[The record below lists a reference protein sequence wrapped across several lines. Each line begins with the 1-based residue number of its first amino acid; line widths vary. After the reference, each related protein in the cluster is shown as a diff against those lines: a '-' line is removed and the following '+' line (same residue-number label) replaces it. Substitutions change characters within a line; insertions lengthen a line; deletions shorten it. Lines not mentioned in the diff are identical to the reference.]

1 MNYSTTDDKSKKSWG
16 QRLKLSQSGGHLS
29 GGSQGSNM
37 YGTLSGP
44 GGSSLS
50 KSMKYA
56 DGWLYGT
63 VRAQNSPSRPGVYVQ
78 YSKPS
83 SPLLISASPNPVQ
96 NYAVVVCSCPEYL
109 NGTKKGSSKKVSICK
124 KCKGS
129 RLPLGVPINGTV
141 RGQMVGGTV
150 RGNQAPRTSGGTLRA
165 GTVKLTPTSKSRP
178 TILSLTS
185 QNQSSD
191 PYDLM
196 RRTRLTSPL
205 ESAHVGSQF
214 TASRSRAKSISP
226 VRNRGRRRSP
236 STETAKGRS
245 KSVNRSKEIWYED
258 IPNIDDINNRRSILE
273 CDVNPYD
280 LMQKMKMKKLR
291 SVKQEDEGD
300 VFADFE
306 NDETFTLKKLQ
317 KNLKESKRGTKHNG
331 PYSSVQAIGGQR
343 IRVFGQSTTPSTGD
357 EFIYDDVQVNG
368 QINFTGEEN
377 THPPRTIIHDIKQS
391 DHNDTELSKNYGV
404 NGGQNMTLS
413 IPTKKGS
420 ALPRRPPRRS
430 KTETSEEE
438 SESDRKESRQKTVT
452 KQSAVNNLSSVLV
465 ANRSPG
471 ANSAIK
477 SILKKPRADGPV
489 PAAEAPRPASPDMR
503 LSGSHFYLP
512 TPPVNKSP
520 TTIRSAAAV
529 LQRKKVQFLV
539 ENEIVSSSEP
549 NLVIETATPKPDH
562 VVTERKDGF
571 HEVAVYINSDRKPN
585 LTSYEERTERLSD
598 SGNDNLKSLIST
610 NACHN
615 VNNTLACDSREVR
628 LKSEQ
633 SDGGRGEIS
642 FKESECSGSDIQ
654 VRMYNQESDDSLSPA
669 QRGDKLQKDDKP
681 DDNGEFMSVIII

>member
-1 MNYSTTDDKSKKSWG
+1 MNYSPTEDKSKKSWG

-56 DGWLYGT
+56 DAWLYGT

-78 YSKPS
+78 YAKPP

-109 NGTKKGSSKKVSICK
+109 NGTKKGSTKKVSICK

-129 RLPLGVPINGTV
+129 RLPLGVPMNGTV

-150 RGNQAPRTSGGTLRA
+150 RGNHAPRTSGGTLRA

-236 STETAKGRS
+236 SAETAKGRS
-245 KSVNRSKEIWYED
+245 KSVNRSKEIWYDD
-258 IPNIDDINNRRSILE
+258 IQNIDDINNRRSILE

-280 LMQKMKMKKLR
+280 LMQKMKMEKLR
-291 SVKQEDEGD
+291 SVKHEDEDD

-317 KNLKESKRGTKHNG
+317 KNLKESKKGTKHNG

-343 IRVFGQSTTPSTGD
+343 IRVFGQSSTPSTGD

-368 QINFTGEEN
+368 QMNFTGEEN
-377 THPPRTIIHDIKQS
+377 THPPRTT
-391 DHNDTELSKNYGV
+391 DHNDAELGNNRGI
-404 NGGQNMTLS
+404 NGGQHMVLS
-413 IPTKKGS
+413 EPPKTGS
-420 ALPRRPPRRS
+420 ASPRRPPRRS

-452 KQSAVNNLSSVLV
+452 KQSAVNNLSSVFV

-471 ANSAIK
+471 ADTAIR
-477 SILKKPRADGPV
+477 SILKKPRADRPV
-489 PAAEAPRPASPDMR
+489 PAAESPRPASPDRR

-512 TPPVNKSP
+512 TPPANKSP
-520 TTIRSAAAV
+520 TTIHSTV

-549 NLVIETATPKPDH
+549 DLVIETATPRADH
-562 VVTERKDGF
+562 VVSERKDGF
-571 HEVAVYINSDRKPN
+571 NEVAVYINSDRKPN
-585 LTSYEERTERLSD
+585 LPSNVEITDILPE
-598 SGNDNLKSLIST
+598 SGNDNLKNPPITT
-610 NACHN
+610 NTCLN
-615 VNNTLACDSREVR
+615 VNNTMASDSREVR
-628 LKSEQ
+628 FKSEQ
-633 SDGGRGEIS
+633 SEGGRDKIS
-642 FKESECSGSDIQ
+642 AEESECSGSDIQ
-654 VRMYNQESDDSLSPA
+654 VRMYYQEPDDRLSSVH
-669 QRGDKLQKDDKP
+669 RGDTLETDVKP
-681 DDNGEFMSVIII
+681 DETGELNSVIII

>member
-1 MNYSTTDDKSKKSWG
+1 MNYSPTEDKSKKSWG

-29 GGSQGSNM
+29 GGSQGSNI

-56 DGWLYGT
+56 DAWLYGT
-63 VRAQNSPSRPGVYVQ
+63 VRAQNSPSRSGVYVQ
-78 YSKPS
+78 YAKPP

-109 NGTKKGSSKKVSICK
+109 NGTKKGSTKKVSICK

-129 RLPLGVPINGTV
+129 RLPLGVPMNGTV
-141 RGQMVGGTV
+141 RGQMVGGTM
-150 RGNQAPRTSGGTLRA
+150 RGIQAPRTSGGTLRA

-185 QNQSSD
+185 QNQSTD

-245 KSVNRSKEIWYED
+245 KSVNRCKQMWYED

-280 LMQKMKMKKLR
+280 LMQKMKMEKLR
-291 SVKQEDEGD
+291 SVKHEDEDD

-317 KNLKESKRGTKHNG
+317 KNLKESKKGTKHNG

-343 IRVFGQSTTPSTGD
+343 IRVFGQSSTPSTGD

-368 QINFTGEEN
+368 QMNFTEEEN
-377 THPPRTIIHDIKQS
+377 THPSRTLIHQVKQS
-391 DHNDTELSKNYGV
+391 DHNDVELIKNLGV
-404 NGGQNMTLS
+404 NGDQNMTLS
-413 IPTKKGS
+413 LPTKTGS
-420 ALPRRPPRRS
+420 ASPRRPPRRS

-438 SESDRKESRQKTVT
+438 SESDRKESRQKNVT
-452 KQSAVNNLSSVLV
+452 KQSAMNNLSGVFV
-465 ANRSPG
+465 PNRSPG
-471 ANSAIK
+471 VDSAIK
-477 SILKKPRADGPV
+477 SILKKPRADRPV
-489 PAAEAPRPASPDMR
+489 PEAEAPRPASPDRR

-512 TPPVNKSP
+512 TPPANKSP
-520 TTIRSAAAV
+520 TTIRSAV

-549 NLVIETATPKPDH
+549 DLAIETATPKPDH
-562 VVTERKDGF
+562 VVPERNDGF
-571 HEVAVYINSDRKPN
+571 NEVAVYINSDRKPN
-585 LTSYEERTERLSD
+585 LPSEEERIERLSG
-598 SGNDNLKSLIST
+598 SGSDNLKKSPITT
-610 NACHN
+610 NVRNLN
-615 VNNTLACDSREVR
+615 VNNTIVDSREVR
-628 LKSEQ
+628 YKSEH
-633 SDGGRGEIS
+633 SEGGRDEKWE
-642 FKESECSGSDIQ
+642 KESECSESDIQ
-654 VRMYNQESDDSLSPA
+654 VRMYYQEPDDSLSSV
-669 QRGDKLQKDDKP
+669 QRGDKLEKDVKSDET
-681 DDNGEFMSVIII
+681 GEIMTVIIV